1 MGKNMTVVVTL
12 GIGLGL
18 IMDVFI
24 PSLRLETDR
33 EEELLVY
40 RDSLSATILLFLLIV
55 FFTIA
60 TFLLLN

>member
-55 FFTIA
+55 FLTIA